1 MPEPI
6 ISPTISDRPFKY
18 VKVLCFSNDPPPKPP
33 LGLALEVGAPM
44 GAYPSAPAVELK
56 GNILAEKSKADDTEY
71 DRFILLAGL
80 ALFKGSSRSSDSLRD
95 DDMLGRDEISV
106 APSSLSWLELARDA
120 SSRESLV
127 FEGRP

>member
-1 MPEPI
+1 M
-6 ISPTISDRPFKY
+6 
-18 VKVLCFSNDPPPKPP
+18 
-33 LGLALEVGAPM
+33 
-44 GAYPSAPAVELK
+44 
-56 GNILAEKSKADDTEY
+56 LAEKSKADDTEY